1 MNCQKNTCVWLS
13 IVIGIIAGVLLGI
26 LYSQGIIPI
35 GIIFWFYL
43 AFGVL
48 GLLLY
53 PLYTLRTGGCFC
65 NYKGLIL
72 TATIGSIVSSIAG
85 QILFFTTAV
94 TALAVLLGIATFFAF
109 MQATSLVCLLRCH
122 CND

>member
-1 MNCQKNTCVWLS
+1 MNCQRNTCVWLS
-13 IVIGIIAGVLLGI
+13 LIIGIIAGVVFGI

-35 GIIFWFYL
+35 GIVFWFYL

-53 PLYTLRTGGCFC
+53 PLYTMRTGGCFC
-65 NYKGLIL
+65 NYKALIL
-72 TATIGSIVSSIAG
+72 SATIGSIVSSIVG
-85 QILFFTTAV
+85 QILFFTTSGI
-94 TALAVLLGIATFFAF
+94 ALAVFLGIATLFAF
-109 MQATSLVCLLRCH
+109 MQAASLVCLLRCH